1 MTRHE
6 EIINAAN
13 EYVTKTHSPST
24 NEFQTAMNI
33 AVVKAYIAAAKWA
46 DETHHE
52 KCMDWLFD
60 NFYEDE
66 HDGDYDYDVMQET
79 DDETSDGDTLDG
91 GYDNDTLGK
100 DDSFDNDILSLSL
113 NV

>member
-1 MTRHE
+1 MTRDE

-60 NFYEDE
+60 NFSENE
-66 HDGDYDYDVMQET
+66 HDGDYNYGQPYISSAFDTREEMLDSYRKVMEV
-79 DDETSDGDTLDG
+79 E
-91 GYDNDTLGK
+91 
-100 DDSFDNDILSLSL
+100 
-113 NV
+113 

>member
-66 HDGDYDYDVMQET
+66 RDGDYDYGQPYIVC
-79 DDETSDGDTLDG
+79 TLDTMG
-91 GYDNDTLGK
+91 QLLENFEKTMEG
-100 DDSFDNDILSLSL
+100 
-113 NV
+113 

>member
-6 EIINAAN
+6 EILKAAN
-13 EYVTKTHSPST
+13 EYVKQTHSPST

-33 AVVKAYIAAAKWA
+33 AVTKAYIEAAKWA

-60 NFYEDE
+60 SFTNNQR
-66 HDGDYDYDVMQET
+66 DGDYDYGQPYISSAFDTIEEML
-79 DDETSDGDTLDG
+79 DDYRKTME
-91 GYDNDTLGK
+91 
-100 DDSFDNDILSLSL
+100 
-113 NV
+113 VE

>member
-24 NEFQTAMNI
+24 NDFQTAMNI

-46 DETHHE
+46 DETHPTKGITTVDKAAEVFADMLIELCPELLGFGGAAKEWENEFRKRLEE
-52 KCMDWLFD
+52 KL
-60 NFYEDE
+60 EE
-66 HDGDYDYDVMQET
+66 
-79 DDETSDGDTLDG
+79 
-91 GYDNDTLGK
+91 
-100 DDSFDNDILSLSL
+100 
-113 NV
+113 

>member
-13 EYVTKTHSPST
+13 EYVTKTHSPLT

-46 DETHHE
+46 DRTIIERLRNKLQECVCDRYFEMHE
-52 KCMDWLFD
+52 D
-60 NFYEDE
+60 YIEDFCKE
-66 HDGDYDYDVMQET
+66 LME
-79 DDETSDGDTLDG
+79 E
-91 GYDNDTLGK
+91 
-100 DDSFDNDILSLSL
+100 
-113 NV
+113 